1 MCSTGKWYV
10 KKLKVTIW
18 KMKSKW
24 KVEYTLR
31 DYLTREMVKSLNKS
45 LENEW
50 IRDKWKN
57 TPYSVLGIR

>member
-10 KKLKVTIW
+10 KKLKVTMW

-24 KVEYTLR
+24 KVEYALR

>member
-1 MCSTGKWYV
+1 M
-10 KKLKVTIW
+10 W

-24 KVEYTLR
+24 KVEYALR

>member
-24 KVEYTLR
+24 KVTLR